1 MAAASTTWM
10 AKAPEDYAKWVAEQK
25 GAAAAEAASAD
36 REWTQDELM
45 AKGEQVYATN
55 CAACH
60 QATGQGVPGAFPAL
74 AGSAIATGDAA
85 AHIDIVLHGKAGT
98 AMAAYAGLLSDADIA
113 AVITYERN
121 SWGNSAGAVQ
131 PAAIKA
137 AR

>member
-1 MAAASTTWM
+1 MSNDT
-10 AKAPEDYAKWVAEQK
+10 AKK
-25 GAAAAEAASAD
+25 GEAAAEAAAAASTKDWSKA
-36 REWTQDELM
+36 ELM

-60 QATGQGVPGAFPAL
+60 QANGQGVPPAFPAL
-74 AGSAIATGDAA
+74 AGSAIATGDAGI
-85 AHIDIVLHGKAGT
+85 HIEQVLNGKSGT
-98 AMAAYAGLLSDADIA
+98 AMAAYRDILNDVDMA

-121 SWGNSAGAVQ
+121 SWGNSADIVQ